1 MVRIFNIVGDL
12 VYCIQSAPSGPLNK
26 ISQICIMI
34 VEITDS
40 RKPSKRFC
48 VRLDNGKTFDFGL
61 KNGSTYI
68 DNHDKR
74 LRSNYWKRHLAN
86 RTEHE
91 RITNLVPS
99 NALFSA
105 ALLWGDSTSLNK
117 NIQSLNHFLSLSSKD
132 LIASL

>member
-1 MVRIFNIVGDL
+1 MH
-12 VYCIQSAPSGPLNK
+12 NK
-26 ISQICIMI
+26 ISLLCMMI

-40 RKPSKRFC
+40 KKPSKRFC
-48 VRLDNGKTFDFGL
+48 VRLANGKTFDFGL

-68 DNHDKR
+68 DHRDKK
-74 LRSNYWKRHLAN
+74 LRANYWKRHLAN

-91 RITNLVPS
+91 RITNLIPS

-117 NIQSLNHFLSLSSKD
+117 NIQTLNHYLSLSSKD